1 MIQIKDWIAIIP
13 EQERRIAYVGENASE
28 SRQFRLTGSDLDKYA
43 YYLDLAFDLSTVTT
57 TAKRQKETTSQN
69 VQETVGTNQS
79 QSVSTKTTENAVLS
93 ETTVDCD
100 AKTDVVPLSML
111 RDAEGVTLTWTILA
125 QHTQL
130 PGALQ
135 ATLRAV
141 SSDGCVKKSATMT
154 FEVDPAVI
162 ATAAKPPVLSEA
174 EQIIQ
179 NMENQYSKYVKK
191 ATECEE
197 QIEYL
202 TSSATSQCR
211 SNLNESYAY
220 MLDATNA
227 ATAAAGSKTAAQEA
241 RTAAESAAATA
252 TAKATA
258 AAGSAT
264 AANNSATSAA
274 ASAAAAESSAENA
287 AASATAAEGA
297 ATNVFHALRVQKR
310 GGTVRIDD
318 AVPVQHQLAL
328 QVKSKNLVP
337 QPYDFTT
344 RTVGGVTFTANED
357 GTVTANGTATEDA
370 YIRLCSG
377 VPLQLHTQ
385 YTISGCP
392 TGGGSTTYTLYM
404 TGSDWCTGEN
414 YDNATPNGG
423 QFIPNKERPG
433 GYDVCIVVYSGVV
446 CNDLVFSP
454 QIEEGATATVYTKGV
469 EPAAV
474 TVQRYGKNLI
484 QYPYNFTSKLA
495 SGVTFTAN
503 EDGSIVVNGTA
514 KANTGI
520 RMAENLPLQIGTTY
534 TLSGCPSGDNRLL
547 MSGATYSGNVYD
559 AGDGATFTVTG
570 APDSDGYRVN
580 FLLTAG
586 KVYNNVVFKPQ
597 IEVGAAA
604 TAYELYTTP
613 TEYTPAADG
622 TVSGVLTL
630 DPVTT
635 LTTDSAGAVL
645 EAEYSRDV
653 NETFAALQA
662 TEAASAAFAAES
674 KAAADTAAAK
684 ATAAATGATAAQT
697 AQAAAEAAATNAGNA
712 VQAVQESVIGL
723 VPLLINNAGAHN
735 ATYRGKNLGMS
746 VTAEQW
752 AAIANGTFADL
763 YIGDY
768 WVIGGVNWRI
778 AAFDYYYK
786 TGDTSCTTHHAVI
799 VPDTN
804 LYTHVM
810 NDTNITTGG
819 YVGSRMYTEGLTQAK
834 TTICDAF
841 GANHILTHRQLL
853 VNAVTNGK
861 PSGGAWYDST
871 VELMTEQNVY
881 GGKIFGAGNDGST
894 VPYLYTIDKS
904 QFPLFAHDPSMIF
917 NRQWFWLR
925 DVVSAADFACVD
937 SSGYAFVSDASSG
950 IIGVRPAFAIMA

>member
-69 VQETVGTNQS
+69 VQETIGTNQS

-154 FEVDPAVI
+154 FEVEPAVI

-241 RTAAESAAATA
+241 RTAAESAADTA

-297 ATNVFHALRVQKR
+297 ATNVFHALRVKKR

-446 CNDLVFSP
+446 CNDLIFSP
-454 QIEEGATATVYTKGV
+454 QIEEGATATAYTKGA

-474 TVQRYGKNLI
+474 TVQRYGKNLVP
-484 QYPYNFTSKLA
+484 YPYTDGSKTIN
-495 SGVTFTAN
+495 GITFTVN
-503 EDGSIVVNGTA
+503 EDRSITVNGTA
-514 KANTGI
+514 TAT
-520 RMAENLPLQIGTTY
+520 ATFQISEDDALSDLIGQTV
-534 TLSGCPSGDNRLL
+534 TLSGCPTGGSE
-547 MSGATYSGNVYD
+547 STYRMRYQQTGISSDVGN
-559 AGDGATFTVTG
+559 GSTFTVKEKSYL
-570 APDSDGYRVN
+570 AIQV
-580 FLLTAG
+580 FAG
-586 KVYNNVVFKPQ
+586 TVCDHVVFKPQ

-604 TAYELYTTP
+604 TAYEPYTPP

-622 TVSGVLTL
+622 TVTGVLTL

-712 VQAVQESVIGL
+712 VRAVQESVIGL

-799 VPDTN
+799 VPDTS

-810 NDTNITTGG
+810 NDTNTTDGG

-894 VPYLYTIDKS
+894 VPYLYTVDKS

-937 SSGYAFVSDASSG
+937 SSGYAFYYNASHAT
-950 IIGVRPAFAIMA
+950 GVRPAFAIMA